1 MEDSREI
8 QLKSL
13 ESSGVCVPDDVSS
26 VKDLTPAALVSICG
40 QSLNLIGRTTPFPTS
55 LPDSSVADQFK
66 LCTDIASGIK
76 SLGYLADL
84 SFHQFLYPSEEGSY
98 KLIRFLVE
106 RLSDS
111 SEVGGKAGP
120 EGDNDERKEKEGSSG
135 SNLED
140 QTTVDEE
147 PDLSRDKVR
156 VKLDK
161 LTLKSQ
167 VPEISV
173 NDVYTSSTGRFNKDR
188 QTNVFSGNHLTEKVQ
203 NQEQLLMEEVKAK
216 TSELEKEL
224 ELVKEAADM
233 AFDVHHSVEF
243 HFEKLSEQVDVR
255 RHHLGELTSQ
265 WEAVRKPLEAK
276 KESLQVSVYANN
288 PYAQEKLSQLKDYE
302 LEKESILFEIRKREE
317 ELSKL
322 STDLEKQP
330 KLASRKSY
338 IERGKE
344 ITKNSRKQEA
354 DIEQILK
361 DTRELHLESN
371 SIQERL
377 HRTYA
382 VVDEMVFREAKKDA
396 VGKQAYRLLTSI
408 HESFEQIREKILT
421 TDRIRLE
428 VGEHEK
434 KLAAM
439 ASRSLNVDKLQADLD
454 AIRREN
460 DY

>member
-1 MEDSREI
+1 MNVSGWSVLMDTNIQTRPPQGGEPPMEAGVDWRSQLQSESRHRIVAKIIETMVRHIPFDGPEGLRELERIAVTFEEEI
-8 QLKSL
+8 Y
-13 ESSGVCVPDDVSS
+13 V
-26 VKDLTPAALVSICG
+26 
-40 QSLNLIGRTTPFPTS
+40 
-55 LPDSSVADQFK
+55 
-66 LCTDIASGIK
+66 
-76 SLGYLADL
+76 
-84 SFHQFLYPSEEGSY
+84 SEEGSY

-106 RLSDS
+106 MLSDS

-120 EGDNDERKEKEGSSG
+120 EGVNDERKEKEGSSG

-140 QTTVDEE
+140 QTTGDEE
-147 PDLSRDKVR
+147 PDLSCDK
-156 VKLDK
+156 
-161 LTLKSQ
+161 
-167 VPEISV
+167 
-173 NDVYTSSTGRFNKDR
+173 
-188 QTNVFSGNHLTEKVQ
+188 
-203 NQEQLLMEEVKAK
+203 EQLLMEEVKAK
-216 TSELEKEL
+216 TSELEEEL

-243 HFEKLSEQVDVR
+243 HLEKLNEQ
-255 RHHLGELTSQ
+255 
-265 WEAVRKPLEAK
+265 
-276 KESLQVSVYANN
+276 
-288 PYAQEKLSQLKDYE
+288 
-302 LEKESILFEIRKREE
+302 EE

-330 KLASRKSY
+330 KVASRKSY
-338 IERGKE
+338 IEGVKE

-354 DIEQILK
+354 DIQQILK
-361 DTRELHLESN
+361 DTRELQLESN

-408 HESFEQIREKILT
+408 HESFEQIREKIMA
-421 TDRIRLE
+421 TDRIRRE

-434 KLAAM
+434 KLVAM